1 MEHRWRKSVE
11 RRTRHGAALGTRA
24 TTTLLLVGL
33 LSRSAFCGDVAQ
45 EQRSPEAMAAYA
57 SAVSHAEVIHVQA
70 NIYMINAG
78 AGSNVVVQLGPD
90 GVLVVDAA
98 VASVSNQILDAIHAL
113 TDKPIRY
120 LLDTSA
126 DPEHVGG
133 NQQISRAGS
142 TYGGGHTKDSQYSFI
157 YAHENVLAALSAPTG
172 KKAVMPSEAW
182 PTDTYFEDSLEVH
195 FNGEPVELLYQPNA
209 HSDADSIVFFR
220 GSDVIVAGDIY
231 MTTSYPRIDLKHGGS
246 IDGVIAALNRIID
259 LTIPL
264 RNQEDGTLVVPGHG
278 RVSDEYDVVVY
289 RDMVTVIRD
298 RVKDLIGKGM
308 TLQAIQASRP
318 SSDYDGRYGAA
329 SGPWTTVQFIEAV
342 YESLRSPPTAPA
354 AN

>member
-1 MEHRWRKSVE
+1 MKGCARAGHPYAAKLLGLIGVWPASVLCADIPQDHR
-11 RRTRHGAALGTRA
+11 T
-24 TTTLLLVGL
+24 
-33 LSRSAFCGDVAQ
+33 
-45 EQRSPEAMAAYA
+45 PEAMAEFA
-57 SAVSHAEVIHVQA
+57 SALSHAEVIHVQA
-70 NIYMINAG
+70 NIYLINAG

-98 VASVSNQILDAIHAL
+98 VASVSAAILDAIHAL
-113 TDKPIRY
+113 SDKPIRY

-172 KKAVMPSEAW
+172 QKAAMPSEAW

-195 FNGEPVELLYQPNA
+195 FNGEPVELLHQPNA
-209 HSDADSIVFFR
+209 HTDGDSIVFFR
-220 GSDVIVAGDIY
+220 RSDVIAAGDVY
-231 MTTSYPRIDLKHGGS
+231 STTGYPRIDVKHGGG
-246 IDGVIAALNRIID
+246 IDGIIAALNRIID
-259 LTIPL
+259 MTIPL

-289 RDMVTVIRD
+289 RDMLTVIRD
-298 RVKDLIGKGM
+298 RVKDLMGKGM
-308 TLQAIQASRP
+308 TLQAILAARP
-318 SSDYDGRYGAA
+318 SFDYDGRYGAE
-329 SGPWTTVQFIEAV
+329 SGPWTTSQFIGAV
-342 YESLRSPPTAPA
+342 YETLRSPPSA